1 MEKGFKGMSAWQ
13 LTMLALGTVVGGS
26 FFVGSSVAIHAAGPS
41 VIIAYI
47 LGGVLVYFILIA
59 LSELTV
65 ANPDSGSFRTFAT
78 QAFGQGTGF
87 VVGWVYWTGMVL
99 AMSSESTAVSILVSK
114 WIPNISIQ
122 VLGSSIIIGVTL
134 LNLLGADKLSKLES
148 GLATVKL
155 LAIASF
161 IIIAFLLISGI
172 AIQNV
177 PVGIGNLAREP
188 FMPGGIKGIAGS
200 MLIVMFAYAG
210 FEIIGLAASETDNPR
225 KNVPKAIN
233 YTVLCLVGFYILT
246 VSLILPLIPTNSI
259 NEDVSPMVAALN
271 NQGLGWG
278 STALN
283 LVMITAIISTMLAAM
298 FGIGRMMRSL
308 VDEGHAPRFLKDTKD
323 VPYRGIF
330 FSGVAMLIGLG
341 IGFIFPKVY
350 IFLISS
356 GGFALLF
363 TYAVIIASHIRL
375 RKKNGCPPEGKC
387 QMHGFP
393 YTSWI
398 TLISMI
404 IIIFS
409 MPFIP
414 DQVSGLIA
422 GIAIT
427 VIYLVVYLIMKF
439 LTKSNRFIRNRTSM
453 QKT

>member
-1 MEKGFKGMSAWQ
+1 MEKGVKGMSAWQ

-41 VIIAYI
+41 VVIAYI
-47 LGGVLVYFILIA
+47 LGGVLVYFVLIA

-78 QAFGQGTGF
+78 QAFGEGTGF

-114 WIPNISIQ
+114 WIPDISIQ
-122 VLGSSIIIGVTL
+122 VLGSIIIIGVTL
-134 LNLLGADKLSKLES
+134 LNLLGADKLSKLE
-148 GLATVKL
+148 GALAAVKL

-161 IIIAFLLISGI
+161 IVIAFLLISGV
-172 AIQNV
+172 AIGNA
-177 PVGIGNLAREP
+177 PIGIGNLAKEP
-188 FMPGGIKGIAGS
+188 FMPGGIRGIAGS

-210 FEIIGLAASETDNPR
+210 FEIIGLAASETDEPR
-225 KNVPKAIN
+225 KTVPKAIN

-259 NEDVSPMVAALN
+259 NDVSPMVAALN

-308 VDEGHAPRFLKDTKD
+308 VDEGHAPRILKDTTD

-330 FSGVAMLIGLG
+330 FSGVAMLIGLA

-363 TYAVIIASHIRL
+363 TYTVIIASHLRL

-398 TLISMI
+398 TLISMV

-414 DQVSGLIA
+414 DQVSGLIT
-422 GIAIT
+422 GITMI
-427 VIYLVVYLIMKF
+427 VLYSVVYLAAKF
-439 LTKSNRFIRNRTSM
+439 IINRPKRRTII
-453 QKT
+453 TTEN

>member
-1 MEKGFKGMSAWQ
+1 MEKGIKGMSAWQ

-47 LGGVLVYFILIA
+47 LGGILVYFILIA

-114 WIPNISIQ
+114 WIPNISIP
-122 VLGSSIIIGVTL
+122 VLGSSLIIGVTL
-134 LNLLGADKLSKLES
+134 VNLLGADKLSKLES
-148 GLATVKL
+148 GLAAVKL

-161 IIIAFLLISGI
+161 IVIAFLLISGI
-172 AIQNV
+172 AIKNV
-177 PVGIGNLAREP
+177 PIGIGNLAREP
-188 FMPGGIKGIAGS
+188 FMPGGIRGIAGS

-225 KNVPKAIN
+225 KTVPKAIN
-233 YTVLCLVGFYILT
+233 YTVFCLVGFYILT
-246 VSLILPLIPTNSI
+246 VALILPLIPTNSVD
-259 NEDVSPMVAALN
+259 EQVSPMVAALSS
-271 NQGLGWG
+271 QGIGWG

-283 LVMITAIISTMLAAM
+283 IVMITAIISTMLAAM

-308 VDEGHAPRFLKDTKD
+308 VDEGHAPRILKDTKN

-330 FSGVAMLIGLG
+330 FSGVAMLIALA

-363 TYAVIIASHIRL
+363 TYAVIIASHLRL

-387 QMHGFP
+387 QMRGFP
-393 YTSWI
+393 FTSWI

-422 GIAIT
+422 GITMI
-427 VIYLVVYLIMKF
+427 ILYSVVYLAAKF
-439 LTKSNRFIRNRTSM
+439 FMNRPKRRLIVNTKS
-453 QKT
+453 

>member
-1 MEKGFKGMSAWQ
+1 MEKGVKGMSAWQ

-41 VIIAYI
+41 VVIAYI
-47 LGGVLVYFILIA
+47 LGGVLVYFVLIA

-78 QAFGQGTGF
+78 QAFGEGTGF

-114 WIPNISIQ
+114 WIPDISIQ
-122 VLGSSIIIGVTL
+122 VLGSIIIIGVTL
-134 LNLLGADKLSKLES
+134 LNLLGADKLSKLE
-148 GLATVKL
+148 GALAAVKL
-155 LAIASF
+155 VAIASF
-161 IIIAFLLISGI
+161 IVIAFLLISGV
-172 AIQNV
+172 AIGNA
-177 PVGIGNLAREP
+177 PIGIGNLAKEP
-188 FMPGGIKGIAGS
+188 FMPGGIRGIAGS

-210 FEIIGLAASETDNPR
+210 FEIIGLAASETDEPR
-225 KNVPKAIN
+225 KTVPKAIN

-308 VDEGHAPRFLKDTKD
+308 VDEGHAPRILKDTTD

-330 FSGVAMLIGLG
+330 FSGVAMLIGLA

-363 TYAVIIASHIRL
+363 TYTVIIASHLRL

-398 TLISMI
+398 TLISMV

-414 DQVSGLIA
+414 DQVSGLIT
-422 GIAIT
+422 GITMI
-427 VIYLVVYLIMKF
+427 ILYSVVYLAAKF
-439 LTKSNRFIRNRTSM
+439 IINRPKRRTIITTKN
-453 QKT
+453 

>member
-41 VIIAYI
+41 VVIAYI
-47 LGGVLVYFILIA
+47 LGGVLVYFVLIA

-78 QAFGQGTGF
+78 QAFGEGTGF

-114 WIPNISIQ
+114 WIPDISIQ
-122 VLGSSIIIGVTL
+122 VLGSIIIIGVTL
-134 LNLLGADKLSKLES
+134 LNLLGADKLSKLE
-148 GLATVKL
+148 GALAAVKL
-155 LAIASF
+155 VAIASF
-161 IIIAFLLISGI
+161 IVIAFLLISGV
-172 AIQNV
+172 AIGNA
-177 PVGIGNLAREP
+177 PIGIGNLAKEP
-188 FMPGGIKGIAGS
+188 FMPGGIRGIAGS

-210 FEIIGLAASETDNPR
+210 FEIIGLAASETDEPR
-225 KNVPKAIN
+225 KTVPKAIN

-308 VDEGHAPRFLKDTKD
+308 VDEGHAPRILKDTTD

-330 FSGVAMLIGLG
+330 FSGVAMLIGLA

-363 TYAVIIASHIRL
+363 TYTVIIASHLRL

-398 TLISMI
+398 TLISMV

-414 DQVSGLIA
+414 DQVSGLIT
-422 GIAIT
+422 GITMI
-427 VIYLVVYLIMKF
+427 ILYSVVYLAAKF
-439 LTKSNRFIRNRTSM
+439 IINRPKRRAIITTKD
-453 QKT
+453 

>member
-41 VIIAYI
+41 VVIAYI
-47 LGGVLVYFILIA
+47 LGGVLVYFVLIA

-114 WIPNISIQ
+114 WIPDISIQ
-122 VLGSSIIIGVTL
+122 VLGSIIIIGVTL
-134 LNLLGADKLSKLES
+134 LNLLGADKLSKLE
-148 GLATVKL
+148 GALAAVKL

-161 IIIAFLLISGI
+161 IVIAFLLISGV
-172 AIQNV
+172 AIGNA
-177 PVGIGNLAREP
+177 PIGIGNLAKEP
-188 FMPGGIKGIAGS
+188 FMPGGIRGIAGS

-210 FEIIGLAASETDNPR
+210 FEIIGLAASETDEPR
-225 KNVPKAIN
+225 KTVPKAIN

-259 NEDVSPMVAALN
+259 NEEVSPMVAALN

-298 FGIGRMMRSL
+298 FGIGRMMRAL
-308 VDEGHAPRFLKDTKD
+308 VDEGHAPRILKDTKD

-330 FSGVAMLIGLG
+330 FSGVAMLIGLA

-363 TYAVIIASHIRL
+363 TYTVIIASHLRL

-398 TLISMI
+398 TLISMV

-414 DQVSGLIA
+414 DQVSGLIT
-422 GIAIT
+422 GITMI
-427 VIYLVVYLIMKF
+427 ILYSVVYLAAKF
-439 LTKSNRFIRNRTSM
+439 IINRPKRRAIITTKD
-453 QKT
+453 

>member
-114 WIPNISIQ
+114 WLPNVSIQ
-122 VLGSSIIIGVTL
+122 VLGSGIIIGVTL

-161 IIIAFLLISGI
+161 IVIAFLLIAGM
-172 AIQNV
+172 AIRNS
-177 PVGIGNLAREP
+177 PIGIGNLAREP
-188 FMPGGIKGIAGS
+188 FMPGGIRGIAGS

-210 FEIIGLAASETDNPR
+210 FEIIGLAASETDDPR
-225 KNVPKAIN
+225 KTVPKAIN

-308 VDEGHAPRFLKDTKD
+308 VDEGHAPRILKDTKN

-330 FSGVAMLIGLG
+330 FSGVAMLIGLA

-363 TYAVIIASHIRL
+363 TYAVIIASHLRL

-414 DQVSGLIA
+414 DQISGLIA
-422 GIAIT
+422 GITMI
-427 VIYLVVYLIMKF
+427 ILYSVVYLAAKFIMNRPKRR
-439 LTKSNRFIRNRTSM
+439 LIITTKD
-453 QKT
+453 